1 MLAGMV
7 QMMGIGVGAHEK
19 DCELKCMMIPFA
31 YRAATATNL
40 SDEDRAAYFK
50 AYKAYYYDG
59 YDYTYLA
66 DSFAKSA
73 FSEIYNKYS
82 PSVGIWESLKHHI
95 FETTSA
101 ILSPDVKLTS
111 TDVYTSL
118 LINALL
124 DTACEATTLAD
135 QIDQIIHDTSDGI
148 ISLYSIEIVADDGT
162 KKTVKE
168 LLIDENDDVFQKSF
182 SEFILKCA
190 ENPDKAA
197 ETTQLIG
204 KTGKW
209 IISAIESSDFI
220 SKFLKTSLPFLGF
233 AIDNVDHIDEAL
245 SWIDFFI
252 KHYDNKNEAIALCKN
267 YKMLMEC
274 VSDDVIPVLTSMRS
288 ECSKISDDYTYP
300 LIGIIDDYIEI
311 ISSATDSD
319 LLKHYKQAKETVL
332 EKDILHIFAAALKG
346 FLSDKS
352 PKYKLAVLTYDFF
365 DLVYNINDRVDS
377 EHIILFTK
385 EFNNIFLSS
394 VLFLR
399 NMLELQG
406 KAKYLDSP
414 DDIEYSKAYLA
425 ALRMHWN
432 IMAYEIKLSR
442 KYYKEWIGENELIA
456 NLGLDE
462 GESLVELYKDK
473 LPATVNQ
480 YQQLYDECVDITRQ
494 GSEVR
499 YYVGENEFWRIENR
513 KYGESVRILEEIPSK
528 EGMVFRSWQYHDKE
542 YAPGMELVSDIY
554 GGIVPEPCFCSNGG
568 LTFQIHWDKASIIF
582 YDANGGTDEPEWQ
595 YNYPGDT
602 ILTSK
607 KPSRA
612 GYTFLGWATFATATE
627 PEYQAGGTLPSSID
641 YTICLYAVWK
651 ENHIN
656 TITYR
661 TSHGTAPSP
670 QNFTAGASVT
680 LPTLSSTG
688 FDFLGWSKNADAE
701 NVDYEGGKSY
711 TLPEGNITLYAV
723 WKAKTFDIIFDAN
736 GGSFEGVE
744 GTTITKQKAYLEPFY
759 VNPGAAP
766 IAPDEDHEFSGYW
779 TLNADGTGSSYKDG
793 KWCNDIGGREAS
805 TKRLYAKWTK
815 KAVQK
820 TEATF
825 RYDYTNCTYD
835 DIQVPFVNGK
845 AVVKLAAP
853 SAEKIAEIGKAFI
866 QWRHYYPDG
875 SGYENHQIGDE
886 ITITDDYT
894 VYAEWAEPSEDTR
907 LSVTL
912 DKSSYSPGETA
923 ILRITA
929 YNSDHFI
936 VDVSENDNF
945 KIKAANG
952 NKSTSGVFIEE
963 TSDSDENE
971 LKCYRNGTA
980 YEVTV
985 YIPDNCDGDIYTA
998 QITAS
1003 NGTYG
1008 VAGAET
1014 SNAKDAIAIRV
1025 TVTDHNPRP
1034 HEYTLCYDLNGGYGS
1049 VPETQLFTENDHVI
1063 LAYGDGFERAGFAF
1077 KGWSLDS
1084 DGEGKLYKAGRDYQ
1098 FLSDTYLF
1106 AVWEE
1111 VETGSDG
1118 LDLVLAVERYSKLY
1132 QPGETATVFVNS
1144 NNSNHFFFD
1153 ARQCDGFMI
1162 TNAAGEETTCGTW
1175 IAKASPDYDPTKQGY
1190 DYNSD
1195 FPVNIYIPDNCAD
1208 GLYTVYVT
1216 VSNGR
1221 LVNGEDSDG
1230 EKITRTATFY
1240 VKENLDADSV
1250 SLSKTELTLH
1260 VGERRRL
1267 AATIEP
1273 QFVFNHNE
1281 RTVEWK
1287 NDNSKA
1293 VFIDGD
1299 ENIIHVEGPSSG
1311 KTATITASIDG
1322 KSASCI
1328 VNVVKCSHSDRI
1340 VDKEYLASQAT
1351 CTNQATYYYV
1361 CECGDIGNSTYSYGE
1376 LAPHHFPAEWTTVQ
1390 EPTENSAGLKQRVC
1404 TECGT
1409 TEQEPIPATGTHT
1422 AHTPTANWCSDEESH
1437 WKECS
1442 TEDCLM
1448 VLEKEAHTFS
1458 ELSIE
1463 TPATETNTGLG
1474 YRVCVI
1480 CQYEKSEEIPQL
1492 THEHFFNTNWS
1503 FDAKNHWYACSCGM
1517 KSDESAHIDADS
1529 DGKCD
1534 VCGYEVEPEQPHKH
1548 TFSTAWS
1555 YDEAYHWH
1563 KSTCGHDDIVAD
1575 KAAHTASAWIV
1586 DREATYRN
1594 AGRMHKECVTCG
1606 YILETA
1612 VIPASD
1618 PSQAPWWGITNRP
1631 ETARKYT
1638 LTATAGHGGSITNE
1652 GTYTILTGLDLTYT
1666 ITPMRG
1672 YAIESVFVD
1681 GRDMGA
1687 ITEYTFRN
1695 VKANH
1700 TISATF
1706 RKSFENPFIDI
1717 FESDRYYDAVAFVYE
1732 NGLFKGVSAREFAPD
1747 TTMTRAMFVT
1757 VLGRLANVNAD
1768 MYNTVSFDD
1777 VEAGSWY
1784 APYIQWACDAGI
1796 VNGYG
1801 DGKFGVNDPV
1811 TVEQAAVL
1819 LARFAAYSGIQTVN
1833 YTALSGFTDAAT
1845 VSDWAVAPMQF
1856 VVGNG
1861 IYTGTAN
1868 ALEPQSPAK
1877 RSLLAEMLYAYVMH
1891 FGE

>member
-1 MLAGMV
+1 MLVGMV
-7 QMMGIGVGAHEK
+7 PMMGIGVGAKTADQMTEAEAFASGLDVYIAWYNNIARSHIRDYYQDSHFSKLYNVVFPDEDTRDK
-19 DCELKCMMIPFA
+19 RIANAYKVCEDLTDFNLNDD
-31 YRAATATNL
+31 TALLQYKTYMTILYTCFYYYSNEEDELTKYLSLTAEQLDSINSIL
-40 SDEDRAAYFK
+40 SDNMVQSAIDDYFDNK
-50 AYKAYYYDG
+50 W
-59 YDYTYLA
+59 
-66 DSFAKSA
+66 SA
-73 FSEIYNKYS
+73 LEN
-82 PSVGIWESLKHHI
+82 PSSV
-95 FETTSA
+95 FETWRGKLDWMSETSEQA
-101 ILSPDVKLTS
+101 FGMLMDGLSSILKVK
-111 TDVYTSL
+111 
-118 LINALL
+118 
-124 DTACEATTLAD
+124 
-135 QIDQIIHDTSDGI
+135 
-148 ISLYSIEIVADDGT
+148 IVADEAAKFINLDSLNNDFSDIVLYLAT
-162 KKTVKE
+162 KAYDPS
-168 LLIDENDDVFQKSF
+168 LQ
-182 SEFILKCA
+182 
-190 ENPDKAA
+190 KAA
-197 ETTQLIG
+197 
-204 KTGKW
+204 
-209 IISAIESSDFI
+209 
-220 SKFLKTSLPFLGF
+220 TSLYGM
-233 AIDNVDHIDEAL
+233 ISEGSNEYYRNVTTICATA
-245 SWIDFFI
+245 
-252 KHYDNKNEAIALCKN
+252 NE
-267 YKMLMEC
+267 
-274 VSDDVIPVLTSMRS
+274 T
-288 ECSKISDDYTYP
+288 
-300 LIGIIDDYIEI
+300 
-311 ISSATDSD
+311 SD
-319 LLKHYKQAKETVL
+319 LLNGLATIYLEEGTTYVNKYLLEVAKEAA
-332 EKDILHIFAAALKG
+332 KDGAAAIAFAGAGAAALEGVILGVLAAKLLETTVKG
-346 FLSDKS
+346 LGD
-352 PKYKLAVLTYDFF
+352 LFF
-365 DLVYNINDRVDS
+365 GIKRDS
-377 EHIILFTK
+377 
-385 EFNNIFLSS
+385 
-394 VLFLR
+394 
-399 NMLELQG
+399 MADLELFFMNIIRENLYG
-406 KAKYLDSP
+406 YYLSCLNSFKNEPNSNTASKLNSIAKLMWNVMLCENDYAGQCEETYCTAGLLQTSWAVDWFQ
-414 DDIEYSKAYLA
+414 DGAYSRFMDMITIRGDRLHDRRKEYLA
-425 ALRMHWN
+425 NSLA
-432 IMAYEIKLSR
+432 AYGRFADNNVHSIWFDTCGGRYE
-442 KYYKEWIGENELIA
+442 
-456 NLGLDE
+456 GLDNVNLE
-462 GESLVELYKDK
+462 AKKIKIESIPLD
-473 LPATVNQ
+473 LPEA
-480 YQQLYDECVDITRQ
+480 EP
-494 GSEVR
+494 VR
-499 YYVGENEFWRIENR
+499 DGF
-513 KYGESVRILEEIPSK
+513 K
-528 EGMVFRSWQYHDKE
+528 
-542 YAPGMELVSDIY
+542 
-554 GGIVPEPCFCSNGG
+554 
-568 LTFQIHWDKASIIF
+568 
-582 YDANGGTDEPEWQ
+582 
-595 YNYPGDT
+595 
-602 ILTSK
+602 
-607 KPSRA
+607 
-612 GYTFLGWATFATATE
+612 FLGWATSSNATK
-627 PEYQAGGTLPSSID
+627 PEYLSGSTYKSDGDAT
-641 YTICLYAVWK
+641 LYAVW
-651 ENHIN
+651 EETNTN

-661 TSHGTAPSP
+661 TNHGTAPSP
-670 QNFTAGASVT
+670 QNFTAGESVT

-688 FDFLGWSKNADAE
+688 FDFLGWSKSADAG

-744 GTTITKQKAYLEPFY
+744 GTAITKQKAYLEPFY
-759 VNPGAAP
+759 VNPGAAL

-945 KIKAANG
+945 KIKDANG
-952 NKSTSGVFIEE
+952 NRSTSGVFIEE
-963 TSDSDENE
+963 TSDSDEND
-971 LKCYRNGTA
+971 LKCYRNSTA

-985 YIPDNCDGDIYTA
+985 YIPDNCEGDIYTA

-1014 SNAKDAIAIRV
+1014 STAKDAIAIRV

-1195 FPVNIYIPDNCAD
+1195 FPVNIYIPENCAD

-1299 ENIIHVEGPSSG
+1299 ENIIHVEGLSSG

-1340 VDKEYLASQAT
+1340 IDEEYLASQAT
-1351 CTNQATYYYV
+1351 CTKQATYYYV
-1361 CECGDIGNSTYSYGE
+1361 CECGDVGNSTYSYGE

-1474 YRVCVI
+1474 YRVCMI

-1503 FDAKNHWYACSCGM
+1503 FDAKNHWYACSCGT

-1534 VCGYEVEPEQPHKH
+1534 VCGYEVEPEQPHEH

-1563 KSTCGHDDIVAD
+1563 KSTCGHDGIVAD

-1618 PSQAPWWGITNRP
+1618 PSQVPWWGITNRP

-1638 LTATAGHGGSITNE
+1638 LTATAGNGGSITNE

-1672 YAIESVFVD
+1672 YTIESVFVD

-1706 RKSFENPFIDI
+1706 RKIFDNPFIDI

-1784 APYIQWACDAGI
+1784 APYVQWACDAGI

-1861 IYTGTAN
+1861 IYTGAAN